1 MLNFKPIALV
11 GGTVVCA
18 VGFLLLIP
26 LSVELIY
33 QTESWQSYA
42 VPILLY
48 LIVGGSL
55 VITNRNMELKIS
67 IKEAFI
73 ITVLSWILLAV
84 LCAIPFIYTQLNL
97 SVVDAIFESMSGIT
111 TTGSTI
117 LYNLDDLPKGILIW
131 RALLQWLGGI
141 GVVVI
146 ALVILP
152 FLRIGGMQ
160 LFHLEGD
167 DPYDKFLPK
176 IASVVSKIIIVYVA
190 LTTLLAILYYSN
202 GMTLFDA
209 VSHSFSTI
217 STGGFST
224 HDDSF
229 AYFQSNSILNIAII
243 FMIIGSM
250 PFLLIAQTTLTN
262 FSSITRDHQIRV
274 FIIILILAILL
285 IFYFA
290 RPYIDGNTTQQIVTI
305 SFNTI
310 SIISGTGFV
319 SSNFEQWGNYASV
332 LFLLLMF
339 IGGCAGSTTGGLKIF
354 RFQILF
360 KYILLHL
367 KKMVQPHMVLNA
379 KFNGKKVPES
389 TYESVMIFFFIY
401 IITFA
406 SSALLLSF
414 SGLDFLTCISAAA
427 SSISNVGP
435 GLGEIIGPNGNYS
448 TLNDY
453 SKLILIITMLLG
465 RLEMLTI
472 LILFVP
478 SFWKN

>member
-1 MLNFKPIALV
+1 MLNFRPIALV
-11 GGTVVCA
+11 GGTVICA
-18 VGFLLLIP
+18 VGFLLFIP
-26 LSVELIY
+26 MITEIIY
-33 QTESWQSYA
+33 KSESWQSYS

-55 VITNRNMELKIS
+55 VITNRSVELKIS
-67 IKEAFI
+67 IKDAFI
-73 ITVLSWILLAV
+73 ITVLSWILLSV
-84 LCAIPFIYTQLNL
+84 LCAVPFIYTKSNL
-97 SVVDAIFESMSGIT
+97 SVVDALFESMSGIT
-111 TTGSTI
+111 TTGATI
-117 LYNLDDLPKGILIW
+117 LNNLDDLPKGILLW

-141 GVVVI
+141 GIVVI

-167 DPYDKFLPK
+167 DPYEKFLPK
-176 IASVVSKIIIVYVA
+176 IYSVVIKIVIVYTA
-190 LTTLLAILYYSN
+190 LTVLLFVLYYLN
-202 GMTLFDA
+202 HMTIFDA
-209 VSHSFSTI
+209 VAHSLTTI

-224 HDDSF
+224 HNSSF
-229 AYFQSNSILNIAII
+229 AFFSNNNILNIAII
-243 FMIIGSM
+243 FMVIGSF
-250 PFLLIAQTTLTN
+250 PFLLLAQTSLTN
-262 FSSITRDHQIRV
+262 FFLLFKDNQIRL
-274 FIIILILAILL
+274 FLLILIIAIGLIYYLARS
-285 IFYFA
+285 YV
-290 RPYIDGNTTQQIVTI
+290 DGTTLYQLTTI

-319 SSNFEQWGNYASV
+319 SSNFEEWGNYASV
-332 LFLLLMF
+332 LFLILMF

-360 KYILLHL
+360 KYIELHL
-367 KKMVQPHMVLNA
+367 KKMLKPHVVLTA
-379 KFNGKKVPES
+379 KFNGKKIQES
-389 TYESVMIFFFIY
+389 TYESVMIFFFVY
-401 IITFA
+401 IMTFA

-427 SSISNVGP
+427 SAISNVGP

-448 TLNDY
+448 SLTDY
-453 SKLILIITMLLG
+453 SKLVLTVTMFLG

-472 LILFVP
+472 FVLLLP

>member
-1 MLNFKPIALV
+1 MFNIKPIALV

-26 LSVELIY
+26 LITELIY

-55 VITNRNMELKIS
+55 VITNRNVELKIS

-73 ITVLSWILLAV
+73 ITVLSWVLLAI
-84 LCAIPFIYTQLNL
+84 LCAIPFIFTQLKL
-97 SVVDAIFESMSGIT
+97 SVVDALFESMSGIT
-111 TTGSTI
+111 TTGSTV
-117 LYNLDDLPKGILIW
+117 LNNLDNLPKGILIW
-131 RALLQWLGGI
+131 RALIQWLGGI
-141 GVVVI
+141 GIVI
-146 ALVILP
+146 LALFILP

-160 LFHLEGD
+160 IFHLEGD

-176 IASVVSKIIIVYVA
+176 ISSVVTKIVIVYSA
-190 LTTLLAILYYSN
+190 LTVLLALLYFIY
-202 GMTLFDA
+202 GMTIFDA
-209 VSHSFSTI
+209 VAHSFTTI

-224 HDDSF
+224 HNDSF
-229 AYFQSNSILNIAII
+229 AYFQNNSILNIAIV
-243 FMIIGSM
+243 FMIIGSI
-250 PFLLIAQTTLTN
+250 PFLLLAQTTLTN
-262 FSSITRDHQIRV
+262 YALFRDHQVRV
-274 FIIILILAILL
+274 LIFLLILAIAL
-285 IFYFA
+285 IYYFA
-290 RPYIDGNTTQQIVTI
+290 RSFIDGTTLYKLSTI

-310 SIISGTGFV
+310 SIISGTGYV
-319 SSNFEQWGNYASV
+319 SANYEEWGNYASV

-360 KYILLHL
+360 KYIHLHL
-367 KKMVQPHMVLNA
+367 KKMLQPHMVLTA
-379 KFNGKKVPES
+379 QFNGKKVPES
-389 TYESVMIFFFIY
+389 TYDSVMTFFFVY

-427 SSISNVGP
+427 SAISNVGP
-435 GLGEIIGPNGNYS
+435 GLGEIIGPEGNYS
-448 TLNDY
+448 SLTDY
-453 SKLILIITMLLG
+453 SKFILLLTMFLG

-472 LILFVP
+472 FVLLLP